1 MKLTNTRYILSL
13 RAFEPTRF
21 DNVAKLCYGEF
32 IFSPLPTP
40 LSLLGVGVSWFHIQN
55 KNIAGESRKLLAHM
69 ALNSSTSIL

>member
-1 MKLTNTRYILSL
+1 MKLTTTRYILSL
-13 RAFEPTRF
+13 RARQSTPF
-21 DNVAKLCYGEF
+21 DIMAELCYGEF